1 MNEHRRV
8 RFVTPENQHLV
19 SQEALDLV
27 SKLLRYDHQERLT
40 SQEAQ
45 SHPYFAPVH
54 AAAEVGSK
62 IALPAE
68 K

>member
-1 MNEHRRV
+1 M
-8 RFVTPENQHLV
+8 

-40 SQEAQ
+40 SEEAQ
-45 SHPYFAPVH
+45 SHEYFAPVH
-54 AAAEVGSK
+54 AAAVAGSK
-62 IALPAE
+62 TALPID